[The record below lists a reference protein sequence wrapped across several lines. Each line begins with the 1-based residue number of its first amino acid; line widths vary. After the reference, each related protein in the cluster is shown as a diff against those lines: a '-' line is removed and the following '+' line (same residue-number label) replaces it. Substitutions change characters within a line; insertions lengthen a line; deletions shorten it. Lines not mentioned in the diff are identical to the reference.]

1 MPRTLPDPMILPKG
15 KKKPAASSCTKADG
29 KIPGRVYVDK
39 NGVEHEW
46 MYEGNPALYLGQN
59 EDED

>member
-1 MPRTLPDPMILPKG
+1 MILPKG
-15 KKKPAASSCTKADG
+15 KKKSAASSCATDDG